1 MSSREINYCI
11 QCGKKLAYK
20 EVGDEGSQKYC
31 SRCKRFYFDD
41 PKVCVLAA
49 ILKKSDKNQILMLKQ
64 NYISTE
70 KYVLCSGYVQNGE
83 TLEEAVYR
91 EVLEETGYFA
101 YKYEY
106 IGSYYYPPKDIVM
119 PGFIAYAHDKSL
131 TLEPKSK
138 EVDEIQWVDLD
149 KAADM
154 VLRINNLSGYH
165 LNRVIEKITGRHC
178 SKGSFR
184 TEYFAAFMDS
194 HGKYLIAFEEEKLIY
209 DYSDVCNFNKAVEQ
223 VIKPEETY
231 FVKSFIKDN
240 IYVRGCWDDCY
251 GYSWRVEV
259 KTEEELKK
267 VLEWATA
274 ASEEFMKMKEKNLS
288 ENKGE

>member
-1 MSSREINYCI
+1 MELNFCT
-11 QCGKKLAYK
+11 QCGKKLVYK
-20 EVGDEGSQKYC
+20 DVGDEGPQKYC
-31 SRCKRFYFDD
+31 SHCKRFYFDD

-49 ILKKSDKNQILMLKQ
+49 IIKESDKNQILLLKQ

-70 KYVLCSGYVQNGE
+70 KYVLCSGYVQTGE

-91 EVLEETGYFA
+91 EVMEETGYFV
-101 YKYEY
+101 YEYEY

-119 PGFIAYAHDKSL
+119 PGFIAYADDRSL

-138 EVDEIQWVDLD
+138 EVDEMLWVDLD

-154 VLRINNLSGYH
+154 ILRINNLSGVH
-165 LNRVIEKITGRHC
+165 LDRVIEKITGKHC
-178 SKGSFR
+178 SKGSVS
-184 TEYFAAFMDS
+184 TEYFVAFMDS
-194 HGKYLIAFEEEKLIY
+194 HSKYLISFENEKLIS
-209 DYSDVCNFNKAVEQ
+209 DYHDVCNFNKAVEQ
-223 VIKPEETY
+223 MIKPEKTY
-231 FVKSFIKDN
+231 FVQSFIKDN
-240 IYVRGCWDDCY
+240 VYVKGCWDDCY

-274 ASEEFMKMKEKNLS
+274 ASEEFMKMKEENLF